1 MRRSK
6 YLIAVVCALVVTSI
20 SGAVFAG
27 QSDMPFPPPPPTM
40 GLSGIC
46 VYGGYLYVMAGGKIM
61 EYNLNDPTKVVS
73 SVDLPMPPL
82 PTSTQVEVA
91 KSGQMPPH
99 PPMGGPHGLWPEDNV
114 LYVLA
119 GPVVYT
125 CNIPGLTT
133 LQAIV
138 ELPKP
143 EFPKSGS

>member
-6 YLIAVVCALVVTSI
+6 YLIAIVCVLVVTSI
-20 SGAVFAG
+20 GEAAFAG
-27 QSDMPFPPPPPTM
+27 QPDMPFPPPPPTM

-46 VYGGYLYVMAGGKIM
+46 VYGDHLYVMAGGKIM

-82 PTSTQVEVA
+82 PTSAHVEAA

-99 PPMGGPHGLWPEDNV
+99 PPMGGPHGLWPDDDV

-125 CNIPGLTT
+125 YCIPGLIM
-133 LQAIV
+133 LQATV
-138 ELPKP
+138 ELPRP
-143 EFPKSGS
+143 EFPGSGR